1 METGEDNCGCSCFL
15 GVSGIIGVL
24 TTFSFEGVDTFKGMD
39 LAGELL
45 KIFSTGLLLDS
56 A

>member
-1 METGEDNCGCSCFL
+1 MENGGDNCGCSCFL

-24 TTFSFEGVDTFKGMD
+24 TTFSLEGVDTFKGVD
-39 LAGELL
+39 LPGELL
-45 KIFSTGLLLDS
+45 KIFITGLSLDS